1 MFPARPAMD
10 TVLFVLALVPALMWL
25 GLALL
30 PWRPWSTREALDAGD
45 PGRADESLGDVTVLV
60 PARNEAETVART
72 LPAVAAQGRDLR
84 ILLVDDGSTDGTAL
98 RAREAAGERV
108 EILRGEPL
116 PRGWGG
122 KLWALEQGR
131 RRVTTPLTLLLDADV
146 APAPGIVAAL
156 RRKMRRERA
165 AFVSLMAAPPLGGFW
180 ERLLMPAFVYFF
192 KILYPFGLANAPSS
206 RVAAAAGGCI
216 LMETRLFEEIGGLES
231 IRDALIDDC
240 ALARRVKEAGGGTW
254 IGLTR
259 SVESVRPYKALG
271 DIWNMV
277 ARTAFT
283 QLRYSAGLLA
293 LCTLAML
300 LAFFAPVAALAAG
313 PPAARWLSA
322 GALAAAALL
331 YRPTLRFYGR
341 SWAWSLG
348 MPLIAALFLAMTWT
362 SALRCF
368 RGERSRWKGRV
379 YGGNMALKDDG

>member
-1 MFPARPAMD
+1 ME
-10 TVLFVLALVPALMWL
+10 TVLLVLSLVPAAMWL

-30 PWRPWSTREALDAGD
+30 PWRPWSAREALDAGGS
-45 PGRADESLGDVTVLV
+45 PPADEGLGDVTVLV

-72 LPAVAAQGRDLR
+72 LPAVAAQGRGLR
-84 ILLVDDGSTDGTAL
+84 ILLVDDGSTDGTAR

-108 EILRGEPL
+108 RVLRGEPL
-116 PRGWGG
+116 PEGWSG

-131 RRVTTPLTLLLDADV
+131 GRVSTPLTLLLDADI

-156 RRKMRRERA
+156 RRKMRQERV
-165 AFVSLMAAPPLGGFW
+165 AFVSLMARPSLGTFW
-180 ERLLMPAFVYFF
+180 EKLLMPAFVYFF
-192 KILYPFGLANAPSS
+192 KLLYPFRLANAPSS
-206 RVAAAAGGCI
+206 KVAAAAGGCI
-216 LMETRLFEEIGGLES
+216 LMETRLFGEIGGLGS

-240 ALARRVKEAGGGTW
+240 ALARRVKETGRGTW

-259 SVESVRPYKALG
+259 SVESVRPYKGLA

-283 QLRYSAGLLA
+283 QLGYSAAMLG

-322 GALAAAALL
+322 GTLAATALL
-331 YRPTLRFYGR
+331 YLPTLRFYGR
-341 SWAWSLG
+341 SWAWALG

-362 SALRCF
+362 SALRYW

-379 YGGNMALKDDG
+379 YGGDMALRDDD